1 MNLNLKSV
9 REVDPARCDRAI
21 SMIRAS
27 GFSGPLLIKKRMKGF
42 VNICRVCVTVKKK
55 KGTNK
60 YVSNATLRNGINYIC
75 WELKHVI
82 VHVFCANVII
92 S

>member
-42 VNICRVCVTVKKK
+42 VNICRVCVTVKRRKVLI
-55 KGTNK
+55 NMSLMLP
-60 YVSNATLRNGINYIC
+60 YAT
-75 WELKHVI
+75 E
-82 VHVFCANVII
+82 
-92 S
+92 